1 MAKERPIADRAARGL
16 AIGAWTLALA
26 ALPATPLVPAFAAV
40 APRASASAAA
50 RGTDEVGLL
59 TRRAR
64 SRLEFEV
71 PAEKK
76 PDEVRWTGDWLAA
89 LAESA
94 RRNVPVL
101 AILSDDQSAGFQ
113 TMSSAVYSKEGFGA
127 LSQKVVLVAAFDG
140 KAHPAK
146 ERTVAGATVAWCELF
161 RCSCDD
167 HRASYLV
174 VRDTFAQREYWNPL
188 HVFVG
193 ADGIELA
200 RAEGHQLTLARL
212 QEELAHATK
221 ERAGPWMGYG
231 EYVALLKSV
240 RALVDSREKRGG
252 AHVHRELGKLLQA
265 EQRGSKDAELPRPLK
280 TAAMTAWIVE
290 LQAAL
295 IEEAE
300 GLIEDAL
307 ELARGGDRAGA
318 KKRLAAIARGMKGL
332 PIATSAQQELDR
344 FGKDDAPDR
353 VARSGAS
360 HGRQDER

>member
-1 MAKERPIADRAARGL
+1 MAEERPFADRGERWL
-16 AIGAWTLALA
+16 AIGALTLAVA
-26 ALPATPLVPAFAAV
+26 ALPATLLAPVLAA
-40 APRASASAAA
+40 ASPSARAVGAA
-50 RGTDEVGLL
+50 RGVDEVGLL

-89 LAESA
+89 LAEAA

-101 AILSDDQSAGFQ
+101 AILSDDQSAGFK

-140 KAHPAK
+140 KAHPSK
-146 ERTVAGATVAWCELF
+146 ERKVAGATVPWCEQF
-161 RCSCDD
+161 DCSCDD

-193 ADGIELA
+193 ADGIERA

-221 ERAGPWMGYG
+221 ERVGPSMGYG

-280 TAAMTAWIVE
+280 TAALAAWIVE
-290 LQAAL
+290 LQAVL

-300 GLIEDAL
+300 GLIEDAR
-307 ELARGGDRAGA
+307 ELVRGGDRAGA
-318 KKRLAAIARGMKGL
+318 RKRLAALVRGMKGL

-344 FGKDDAPDR
+344 LGNNDAPDR
-353 VARSGAS
+353 AARSGAS
-360 HGRQDER
+360 HDQRYGR